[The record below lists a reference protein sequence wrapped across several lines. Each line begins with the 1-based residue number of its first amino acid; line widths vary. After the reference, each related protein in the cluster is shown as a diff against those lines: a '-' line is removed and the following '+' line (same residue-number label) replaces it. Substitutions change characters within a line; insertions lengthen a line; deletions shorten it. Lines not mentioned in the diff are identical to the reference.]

1 MNLYGG
7 LVLKCMSKSDITKI
21 FDILVF
27 KNNINKILTISLT
40 EFLTILL

>member
-1 MNLYGG
+1 
-7 LVLKCMSKSDITKI
+7 MSKSDITKI

-27 KNNINKILTISLT
+27 KNKINKILTISLT